1 MIDDKITVSSHCK
14 MCETHVHTEST
25 FCTNCGYPEH
35 GTDKD
40 VAVFHAHNAME
51 KNKNIDADKRVKSA
65 RTTLYVMA
73 GISFIFGLIL
83 FFNDLDIA
91 ALFADLILCI
101 IYLCLA
107 YWSKQKPVM
116 ALLLGLL
123 LFLTT
128 MILSA
133 LIDPSTL
140 LQGFLWKILII
151 FYLGKGIY
159 SASAVKK

>member
-1 MIDDKITVSSHCK
+1 MIEDKITVSSHCK
-14 MCETHVHTEST
+14 MCETHVNADSI

-40 VAVFHAHNAME
+40 VAIFHAHNAME
-51 KNKNIDADKRVKSA
+51 KNKNIDADRRVKSA
-65 RTTLYVMA
+65 RNTLYVMA
-73 GISFIFGLIL
+73 GISFVFGLIL
-83 FFNDLDIA
+83 FFNDQDVN
-91 ALFADLILCI
+91 ALVADLMLCI

-128 MILSA
+128 IILSA
-133 LIDPSTL
+133 LFDPSTIL
-140 LQGFLWKILII
+140 KGLLWKILII
-151 FYLGKGIY
+151 VYLGKGIY